1 MNNELLPPV
10 GQLLRQMPRLLN
22 QRVARNMIATFAFR
36 LSGGEGGCY
45 SLAINRGECTFQE
58 GEPDNPTVLI
68 EAPAQLW
75 LDIAGGQTSPLWAW
89 RNGMIIRG
97 NRLLMLRFNSLFSG
111 DKEGT
116 AVPTGLY
123 GETTNEADHRQG
135 VWHRPQRILGIQ
147 ASPRARGGATEKI
160 YAPFASGLSAA
171 GATVD
176 TVYLAE
182 RKIQHCRGC
191 YACWKKL
198 DGHCAINDD
207 MAQMLTDIPTYDL
220 IVLAMPLYVDS
231 VPGIL
236 KNFLDRSIPLNHP
249 YIFNKK
255 GRCRHPSRH
264 QRLPNLVLLSG
275 CGFYEEANFAPLQA
289 QIEAASHNMH
299 MPLLATLLRPH
310 CMLMN
315 DETYLPGVEQVTSA
329 LAAAGEELIKTG
341 QVAGK
346 LRKAIARPLIKRGHY
361 LAAVKEWWQE
371 DKG

>member
-1 MNNELLPPV
+1 MSKESLPPA

-22 QRVARNMIATFAFR
+22 RRAARNVVATFAFR
-36 LSGGEGGCY
+36 LSGAEGGSY
-45 SLAINRGECTFQE
+45 TLAIDRGECTFRE
-58 GEPDNPTVLI
+58 GVPDNPTVLI

-75 LDIAGGQTSPLWAW
+75 LDIAGGRTSPW
-89 RNGMIIRG
+89 RAGRSGLAVRG

-116 AVPTGLY
+116 AVPPGLY

-135 VWHRPQRILGIQ
+135 VWRRPQRVLGIQ
-147 ASPRARGGATEKI
+147 ASPRGRGGATEKI

-182 RKIQHCRGC
+182 SKIHHCRGC

-198 DGHCAINDD
+198 DGHCAIKDD
-207 MAQMLTDIPTYDL
+207 MAQLLTSIPTYDL
-220 IVLAMPLYVDS
+220 LVLAVPLYVDS

-236 KNFLDRSIPLNHP
+236 KDFFDRLIPLNHP
-249 YIFNKK
+249 YIFNKQ

-275 CGFYEEANFAPLQA
+275 CGFYEETNFAPLLTQV
-289 QIEAASHNMH
+289 EAASRNMH

-310 CMLMN
+310 CMTMAT
-315 DETYLPGVEQVTSA
+315 ETPLPGVEQVTAA
-329 LAAAGEELIKTG
+329 LAAAGEELIRTG
-341 QVAGK
+341 RVARK
-346 LRKAIARPLIKRGHY
+346 LRDAIARPLVKRSHY
-361 LAAVKEWWQE
+361 LAAVKKWWLE
-371 DKG
+371 DEG